1 MDYINKLHSI
11 HLDILKEIGNIG
23 AGHAAAAL
31 SALLNRAVDMK
42 VPNVRVSSFDDMVEL
57 AGGSEREVVSISL
70 RMEGDITGSM
80 FFVLSLQQAE
90 TFTEKLLGQGK
101 LSSDSESLRR
111 SALQELGNILSGT
124 YLSALADFTRLQV
137 QPSVPELIIDM
148 FGAIISYGLIEASRY
163 GDKAIM
169 IETILTELDEEE
181 ASETTG
187 YFFLLP
193 DPPAF
198 RTIFQ
203 ALGAE

>member
-137 QPSVPELIIDM
+137 QPSVPELVIDM

-181 ASETTG
+181 VSETTG

>member
-70 RMEGDITGSM
+70 RVEGDITGSM

-137 QPSVPELIIDM
+137 QPSVPELVIDM

-181 ASETTG
+181 VSETTG